1 MEGEPREYYEK
12 KIQGMI
18 LELEE
23 EINTLEYKIEEA
35 DLDSDVG
42 YKRPVVEL
50 RLSLEEVKEAANKAA
65 AASDASWKEKFRET
79 ENDLRALGD
88 RLRRLQAGLRGFLL
102 E

>member
-12 KIQGMI
+12 KIQEMI
-18 LELEE
+18 RELEE

-35 DLDSDVG
+35 DFDSDIG

-50 RLSLEEVKEAANKAA
+50 RFSLEETKKAA
-65 AASDASWKEKFRET
+65 KKATEASDASWQEQFRAT
-79 ENDLRALGD
+79 EDDLKALGD
-88 RLRRLQAGLRGFLL
+88 RLKHLQSGLRGFLL